1 VLHSALFDSSDS
13 HCSTVI
19 DNAHDFSEGAYMNNI
34 LPAIGGVISG
44 VFAIVIGY
52 FKGRS
57 GDSSATTIPAISQE
71 LTSCADACAQL
82 DSSRQANCLAADALA
97 AANTSV
103 GSLNSQVATAWT
115 VAGVLWAA
123 SVAAAVIAVVGWAI
137 ALALAIVASAATAF
151 ALYLTGLLIAAQ
163 DDQSSK
169 QSTATMALQAVIDA
183 RNVVMTVCK
192 GQELTDCL
200 NRPSPCG

>member
-1 VLHSALFDSSDS
+1 
-13 HCSTVI
+13 
-19 DNAHDFSEGAYMNNI
+19 M
-34 LPAIGGVISG
+34 
-44 VFAIVIGY
+44 
-52 FKGRS
+52 
-57 GDSSATTIPAISQE
+57 
-71 LTSCADACAQL
+71 
-82 DSSRQANCLAADALA
+82 
-97 AANTSV
+97 
-103 GSLNSQVATAWT
+103 ATAWT

-123 SVAAAVIAVVGWAI
+123 SVAAAVIAVILAI

-151 ALYLTGLLIAAQ
+151 ALYLSGLLIAAQ

-192 GQELTDCL
+192 GQELTDCS